1 MRATVALR
9 GPMTPV
15 MPAFC
20 RRLPLDSPESEVVG
34 ERELLEFRL
43 EWTSFG

>member
-1 MRATVALR
+1 MALR
-9 GPMTPV
+9 GPLTSV

-20 RRLPLDSPESEVVG
+20 RRLPLDSPESEIVG

-43 EWTSFG
+43 GRASFA